1 MEKVEEIKKRC
12 VGIIKNAPELIDEL
26 KNYCVY
32 EEKEIGQRVYLKAY
46 IPFIGNKY
54 GKVAKIL
61 FFCTAQ
67 NLAGNRNV
75 LKKYASDDA
84 MAIHRLYYR
93 RGNGLLWVDVGPVAG
108 GVLPAL
114 VGILLLLLDNKRIED
129 LEECVQYMAFTN
141 FYKFSLQTK
150 ELKDLN
156 PNNLDIRLKETYDNF
171 MLEKY
176 IKYEIEALSPDYIFC
191 FKPFYE
197 ILKDY
202 LEKNKLNIRLFLIND
217 PAWLLRGARGIKRW
231 EEKISK
237 TEKTDMDHQIE
248 GLIDSYC
255 EYIRKKDPHPNPY
268 YQKKTKQIR
277 IYLKYYY
284 YKLWRDEE
292 CVKKGHVSCEISG
305 IR

>member
-12 VGIIKNAPELIDEL
+12 VRIIKNASGLPNEL
-26 KNYCVY
+26 KDYCVY
-32 EEKEIGQRVYLKAY
+32 DKKEKGQKLYLKAY
-46 IPFIGNKY
+46 IPFIGDKY
-54 GKVAKIL
+54 GQVAKIL
-61 FFCTAQ
+61 FYCTAQ

-75 LKKYASDDA
+75 LKRYISDDA

-114 VGILLLLLDNKRIED
+114 AGILLLLLDNKRIED
-129 LEECVQYMAFTN
+129 LEGCVQYVAFTN

-156 PNNLDIRLKETYDNF
+156 PNNLDIKLKEAYDNF
-171 MLEKY
+171 MLENY
-176 IKYEIEALSPDYIFC
+176 IKHEVKALSPDYIFC
-191 FKPFYE
+191 FKSHYKT
-197 ILKDY
+197 LKDY
-202 LEKNKLNIRLFLIND
+202 LEKNKLNARLFLIND

-231 EEKISK
+231 EEKITK
-237 TEKTDMDHQIE
+237 TEKTSVDRQVE

-255 EYIRKKDPHPNPY
+255 KYIRKKEPHPNPY
-268 YQKKTKQIR
+268 YQKKTEQIR

-284 YKLWRDEE
+284 YALMGDKK
-292 CVKKGHVSCEISG
+292 CVRRGNM
-305 IR
+305 